1 MQLISIIM
9 HLLIASSPCRL
20 HRFLPQMKEHFP
32 GLAGKPARP
41 FFYPPVPQNRIPLT
55 MPTRWISRLL
65 PAATNTRPSEWSRA
79 AIGVSLGT
87 LFSVWVCSQFFGLP
101 VAMHLIGPLGASAIL
116 LFAVSSGALAQPWS
130 IVGGY
135 LCATVVSLG
144 VVYFFGRGLDSACLA
159 VGVALLCMCPLR
171 CLHPPAGA
179 LALLVVLADPDSA
192 RLGWGVLAP
201 VMLSAVCMLLA
212 ALAYNNLTRVRYPKK
227 PAEPS
232 PVVVTGQAPTDPGI
246 TAEDLHHALQQ
257 MDAFIDVTPE
267 DLEELI
273 RASEQQARRRSI
285 GEVFSHNG

>member
-1 MQLISIIM
+1 MQ
-9 HLLIASSPCRL
+9 
-20 HRFLPQMKEHFP
+20 
-32 GLAGKPARP
+32 
-41 FFYPPVPQNRIPLT
+41 
-55 MPTRWISRLL
+55 TRWISRLL
-65 PAATNTRPSEWSRA
+65 PAATNTRPAEWSRA

-87 LFSVWVCSQFFGLP
+87 LFSVWVCSLIFGLP

-135 LCATVVSLG
+135 LCATLVSLG
-144 VVYFFGRGLDSACLA
+144 VVHFFGRTLDTACLA
-159 VGVALLCMCPLR
+159 VGLALVCMCLLR

-192 RLGWGVLAP
+192 SLGWGLLAP

-227 PAEPS
+227 AAGPNPALVTP
-232 PVVVTGQAPTDPGI
+232 PVPGDPGI
-246 TAEDLHHALQQ
+246 TAEDLQKALEQ

-267 DLEELI
+267 DLEALI
-273 RASEQQARRRSI
+273 RSSEHYARRRSV
-285 GEVFSHNG
+285 GEVFTHSG

>member
-1 MQLISIIM
+1 
-9 HLLIASSPCRL
+9 
-20 HRFLPQMKEHFP
+20 MKGHFQ

-41 FFYPPVPQNRIPLT
+41 FFYLPVAQHRIYLT

-87 LFSVWVCSQFFGLP
+87 LFSVWICSLFFGLP

-144 VVYFFGRGLDSACLA
+144 VVYFFGRSLDSACLA
-159 VGVALLCMCPLR
+159 VGVALLCMCLLR

-192 RLGWGVLAP
+192 SLGWGMLAP

-227 PAEPS
+227 AAEPN
-232 PVVVTGQAPTDPGI
+232 PTVVTGQAPADPGI
-246 TAEDLHHALQQ
+246 TAEDLHNALQQ

-273 RASEQQARRRSI
+273 RASEQHARRRSI
-285 GEVFSHNG
+285 GEVFTRTG

>member
-1 MQLISIIM
+1 MQ
-9 HLLIASSPCRL
+9 
-20 HRFLPQMKEHFP
+20 
-32 GLAGKPARP
+32 
-41 FFYPPVPQNRIPLT
+41 N
-55 MPTRWISRLL
+55 RWISRLL
-65 PAATNTRPSEWSRA
+65 PAATNTRPTEWSRA

-87 LFSVWVCSQFFGLP
+87 LFSVWVCSLFFGLP

-159 VGVALLCMCPLR
+159 VGIAMLCMCLLR

-192 RLGWGVLAP
+192 RLGWGMLAP
-201 VMLSAVCMLLA
+201 VMLSAVSMLIA

-227 PAEPS
+227 SAEANPL
-232 PVVVTGQAPTDPGI
+232 VIADQAPVDPGI
-246 TAEDLHHALQQ
+246 TAQDLQHALQQ

-273 RASEQQARRRSI
+273 RASEQHARRRSI
-285 GEVFSHNG
+285 GEVFAHEG

>member
-1 MQLISIIM
+1 MQ
-9 HLLIASSPCRL
+9 
-20 HRFLPQMKEHFP
+20 
-32 GLAGKPARP
+32 
-41 FFYPPVPQNRIPLT
+41 
-55 MPTRWISRLL
+55 TRWISRLL
-65 PAATNTRPSEWSRA
+65 PAATNTRPGEWSRA

-87 LFSVWVCSQFFGLP
+87 LFSVWVCSLFFGLP

-135 LCATVVSLG
+135 LCATLVSLG
-144 VVYFFGRGLDSACLA
+144 VVYFFGRSLDGACLA
-159 VGVALLCMCPLR
+159 VGLALLCMCLLR

-192 RLGWGVLAP
+192 SLGWGVLAP
-201 VMLSAVCMLLA
+201 VMLSALCMLLA

-227 PAEPS
+227 TVTPS
-232 PVVVTGQAPTDPGI
+232 PLAIAPLVPGHPGI
-246 TAEDLHHALQQ
+246 TAEDLQKALQQ

-273 RASEQQARRRSI
+273 RASEQHARRRSV
-285 GEVFSHNG
+285 GEVFAHNG